1 MPCYF
6 KVGGY
11 ILQASYN
18 TDLFKLVQI
27 EFLGCK
33 VQRQM
38 RVEVERVKLVDAQ
51 I

>member
-1 MPCYF
+1 MPCYV

-11 ILQASYN
+11 ILQTSYN
-18 TDLFKLVQI
+18 TDLFKLVRI
-27 EFLGCK
+27 AFLCCK
-33 VQRQM
+33 VQRHM